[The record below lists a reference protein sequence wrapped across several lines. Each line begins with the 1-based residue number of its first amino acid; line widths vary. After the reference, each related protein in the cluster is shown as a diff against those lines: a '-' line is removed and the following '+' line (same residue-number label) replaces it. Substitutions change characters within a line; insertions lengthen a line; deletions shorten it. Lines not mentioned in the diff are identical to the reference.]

1 MNLTARTRGLDGLA
15 RRLAARS
22 LPAAEASLARATA
35 AELRDDLEAA
45 LDTRTAIGGPAE
57 RPVVS
62 VTDPE
67 AVARL
72 TGSATQEADPA
83 VARVLLSLRRRR
95 R

>member
-1 MNLTARTRGLDGLA
+1 MMRARTRGIDGLA
-15 RRLAARS
+15 RRLAARR
-22 LPAAEASLARATA
+22 LPTAETSLAGA
-35 AELRDDLEAA
+35 AAGELRDGLDAA
-45 LDTRTAIGGPAE
+45 LQTHADVHGPPE

-62 VTDPE
+62 VTDPA

-72 TGSATQEADPA
+72 TGSAAAEADPA